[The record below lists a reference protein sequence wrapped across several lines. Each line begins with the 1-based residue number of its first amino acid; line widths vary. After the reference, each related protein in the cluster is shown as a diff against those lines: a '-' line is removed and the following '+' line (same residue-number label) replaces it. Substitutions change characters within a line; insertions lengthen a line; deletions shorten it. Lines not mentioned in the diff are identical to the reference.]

1 MIIIKLE
8 AEGKIDLVI
17 DNKTFT
23 LELEDFEISTKDI
36 PGWTVASNST
46 LTVALDLHLSE
57 ELINEGI
64 VRELVNRVQNL
75 RKDSGLEVTDKIK
88 LLLKNDEPIVKAVEE
103 NKDYLTSETLTTALE
118 ILDAIENILQELMV
132 SIQDLGVGMGQSES
146 MEGLL
151 APVFGLLQ
159 KTMSGDESTLKLTSN
174 ASILSGGNAV
184 CDVQSAKVQ
193 NAAIVAVDSSKLLD
207 DLEQTIKAGE
217 LTFGRMKIVSGNA
230 FSNVAGDV
238 DVSGAMVV

>member
-1 MIIIKLE
+1 MKKTVREVNVKEIQLLTNEEASNLLVKSIKPNFKTLGPKFGKEMKAISAATAQLSNDEIVKLE

-118 ILDAIENILQELMV
+118 ILDAIENGVEVEINGHHTV
-132 SIQDLGVGMGQSES
+132 IAIQKM
-146 MEGLL
+146 
-151 APVFGLLQ
+151 
-159 KTMSGDESTLKLTSN
+159 
-174 ASILSGGNAV
+174 
-184 CDVQSAKVQ
+184 
-193 NAAIVAVDSSKLLD
+193 
-207 DLEQTIKAGE
+207 
-217 LTFGRMKIVSGNA
+217 
-230 FSNVAGDV
+230 
-238 DVSGAMVV
+238 